1 MALGTVNRQACAA
14 AIDELLRRCEDIDAA
29 ILARRDGR
37 PFVDRTRSRIDPG
50 RFAAMSSSLL
60 ALGSSVLREL
70 DAGALDHVLVDG
82 SHGKLVLS
90 SVPGSA
96 SVLVLAVLANHGA
109 RLGMVLGHAKACAQA
124 IGSRISVSAAV
135 TPKPVAG

>member
-14 AIDELLRRCEDIDAA
+14 AMDELLRRCDDIDAA

-37 PFVDRTRSRIDPG
+37 PFVDRTRSRIDPS

-70 DAGALDHVLVDG
+70 NAGSLDHVLVDG
-82 SHGKLVLS
+82 SQGKLVLS

-124 IGSRISVSAAV
+124 IGSRISVSATEADK
-135 TPKPVAG
+135 TVAR